1 MEPAFLFYTWIVKT
15 MNNFERH
22 LVFCIWFFVT
32 NDAMNEKYEDQ
43 KKSFHSLNWWN
54 NLFQKIFQPIVS
66 LLTLCAFTI
75 IYLIN
80 DHFSP
85 KWSVSSQRYN
95 LGGPNLLAICKGEK
109 MVKNHHTFLSR
120 SNMSWIDGKIPS
132 VKKGTMGINN
142 FWNRIIN

>member
-1 MEPAFLFYTWIVKT
+1 MEPAFLFYIWIVKT

-95 LGGPNLLAICKGEK
+95 LGGPNLLAICKGGKNGQKSSHVFIKIKYELNWWKNSLCEK
-109 MVKNHHTFLSR
+109 GQNGNK
-120 SNMSWIDGKIPS
+120 
-132 VKKGTMGINN
+132 
-142 FWNRIIN
+142 